1 MTTAKE
7 RNLVFLLKKTIADIV
22 KGEVDSDRA
31 ELTIALLKQY
41 DETGSKSV
49 TIKIPGAEK
58 VATFTLA
65 EAKPTTAVDGS
76 ALLEWCREN
85 RPDLLTT
92 VHHPAQEAW
101 DETVLADGAAATL
114 AKEAKLAGTSYIT
127 DDGEL
132 IDGLE
137 YVPAGCP
144 KSFSVR
150 YEKGGQERII
160 DAWKSG
166 ELGELDAGRT
176 IPQITGG

>member
-31 ELTIALLKQY
+31 DMLEALLEQY
-41 DETGSKSV
+41 DDTGAKSV

-58 VATFTLA
+58 VATLTLA
-65 EAKPTTAVDGS
+65 EPKPTTTVDAP
-76 ALLEWCREN
+76 ALLEWCCEH
-85 RPDLLTT
+85 RPELVKV
-92 VHHPAQEAW
+92 VHHPAVEEW
-101 DETVLADGAAATL
+101 EEPMLVDGAAATI
-114 AKEAKLAGTSYIT
+114 AKSAKLAGTVYIT
-127 DDGEL
+127 DDGEP

-137 YVPAGCP
+137 YVPAGRP

-150 YEKGGQERII
+150 YEKGGQERVIE
-160 DAWKSG
+160 AWKAG

-176 IPQITGG
+176 LPQITQ